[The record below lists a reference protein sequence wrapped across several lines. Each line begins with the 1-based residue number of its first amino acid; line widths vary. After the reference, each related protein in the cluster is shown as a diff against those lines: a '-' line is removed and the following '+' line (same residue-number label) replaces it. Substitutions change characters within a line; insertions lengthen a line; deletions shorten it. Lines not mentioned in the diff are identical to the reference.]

1 MTTRRRGFIM
11 TVAALAV
18 CWAATAGESAQKCKS
33 TNPKQDFPAT
43 GQTTSSPRPPYHAG
57 DDGDI
62 QAGATLSYTD
72 NGDGTITDNNTCL
85 MWEKKSDDGS
95 IHDKDNA
102 YTWDNAFDMHLNGIN
117 GLNTTN
123 FAGYNDWRLPN
134 VKELQSIVNY
144 KNFSPAVSTE
154 FNNGDCTTPT
164 SMCTVLTCSCTAAT
178 LYWSSSTFAD
188 FPEPELA
195 WRVGFDFGGVDANG
209 KSISVHVRAVRGGSN
224 LGSSQ

>member
-1 MTTRRRGFIM
+1 MTTRRLGFIGV
-11 TVAALAV
+11 VAALAV
-18 CWAATAGESAQKCKS
+18 CWAAAAGESAQKCKS
-33 TNPKQDFPAT
+33 MNPKQDFPAT

-144 KNFSPAVSTE
+144 ENDTPAVSPE
-154 FNNGDCTTPT
+154 FHNNTCLPG
-164 SMCTVLTCSCTAAT
+164 CTVLTCSCTSSSY
-178 LYWSSSTFAD
+178 YWSATALAV
-188 FPEPELA
+188 EPEGA
-195 WRVGFDFGGVDANG
+195 WDVDFEAGFVDFDI
-209 KSISVHVRAVRGGSN
+209 KSDTIHSVRAVRGGSN
-224 LGSSQ
+224 LGSSR